1 MRKRPCRICR
11 RWFAPHVRVGD
22 RQRVCGDDACQR
34 ERHRRACASWREEQG
49 DEAKEDRLRR
59 RLRREVP
66 SAHAGTTTR
75 ASVIATETSAPLSE
89 VDFVAARDVV
99 GRQVAVL
106 VEETAK
112 VVVEWARD
120 AVAAQAR
127 VITGRSGGHGCP
139 AARDEIG
146 AQARGP

>member
-1 MRKRPCRICR
+1 M
-11 RWFAPHVRVGD
+11 PHVRVGD
-22 RQRVCGDDACQR
+22 RQRVCGDEACQR
-34 ERHRRACASWREEQG
+34 ERHRRACVSWREEQG

-59 RLRREVP
+59 RLRREASGA
-66 SAHAGTTTR
+66 SATTTTTTTTG
-75 ASVIATETSAPLSE
+75 VVATGMSAPLSE
-89 VDFVAARDVV
+89 VDFRVARDVV

-112 VVVEWARD
+112 VVVSWARD

-127 VITGRSGGHGCP
+127 VMTGSSGGHGGP
-139 AARDEIG
+139 GARDEIG